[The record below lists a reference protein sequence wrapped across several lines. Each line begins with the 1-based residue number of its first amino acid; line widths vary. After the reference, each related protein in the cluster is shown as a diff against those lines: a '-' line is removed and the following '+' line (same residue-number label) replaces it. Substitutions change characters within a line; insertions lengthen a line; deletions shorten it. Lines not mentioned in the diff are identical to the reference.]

1 MREGGKTQIKSR
13 KNCFGSSESH
23 GLKKKKEGGYF
34 SGQTQNTVI
43 YCIIY
48 AFESGRDLWF

>member
-1 MREGGKTQIKSR
+1 MGEPKS
-13 KNCFGSSESH
+13 K
-23 GLKKKKEGGYF
+23 GLSVDLAALSPMNWERKKKGFYF

-48 AFESGRDLWF
+48 AIESGRDLWF